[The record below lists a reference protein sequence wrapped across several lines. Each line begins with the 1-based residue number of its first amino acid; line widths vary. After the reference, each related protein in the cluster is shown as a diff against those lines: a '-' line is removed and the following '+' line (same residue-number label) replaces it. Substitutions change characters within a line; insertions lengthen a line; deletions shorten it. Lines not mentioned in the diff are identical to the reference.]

1 MKFEVV
7 ETGGEWIVSR
17 EGEELARF
25 AAQEAALSDV
35 AGRLREADAGQ
46 SAALCM
52 RYERRP

>member
-1 MKFEVV
+1 MV